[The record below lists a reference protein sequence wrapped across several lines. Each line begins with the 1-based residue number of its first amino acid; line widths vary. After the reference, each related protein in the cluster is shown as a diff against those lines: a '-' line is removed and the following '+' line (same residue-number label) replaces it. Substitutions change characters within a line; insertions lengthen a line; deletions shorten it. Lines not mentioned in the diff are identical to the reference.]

1 MPKTQAKVYLANA
14 VQKEL
19 LDRLSRIEG
28 HVKGIRTMLQEEQS
42 CNDLLV
48 QLSAV
53 KSAVNQ
59 TLITLLEGHM
69 DVCVKACIHDQDEE
83 QLDEL
88 KTALGLV
95 LRRS

>member
-1 MPKTQAKVYLANA
+1 MAKVQTKVYLNDE

-28 HVKGIRTMLQEEQS
+28 HVKGVRTMLQEKQS

-53 KSAVNQ
+53 KAAVNQ
-59 TLITLLEGHM
+59 ALIKLLEEHM
-69 DVCVKACIHDQDEE
+69 DVCVKACVRDRDEE
-83 QLDEL
+83 QLDEF
-88 KTALGLV
+88 KAALALV
-95 LRRS
+95 LKRS